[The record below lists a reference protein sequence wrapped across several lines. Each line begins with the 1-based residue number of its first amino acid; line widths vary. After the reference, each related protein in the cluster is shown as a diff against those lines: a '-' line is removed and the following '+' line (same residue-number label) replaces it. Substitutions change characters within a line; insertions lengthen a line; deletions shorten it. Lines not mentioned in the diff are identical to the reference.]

1 MQTRERW
8 RWAALAYLVLGFVPA
23 CAPSVTSWSGHLS
36 AGEEAAQQGHYGEAE
51 RQFAA
56 ALREAEGFG
65 SRDVRLAVSLVTL
78 GELYYVEGK
87 HAEADRVYERAQA
100 TLVEATSALSPLD
113 TTTGQEIFR
122 TLNRIEYDRARLYTD
137 QGQYAEAELAYKRV
151 VFVAESVRGREHPD
165 VAVPLNGLGLLY
177 LAQHRYAEAEPLLQR
192 ALAISEK
199 ARGPEH
205 PDVATC
211 LDNLGVLYRSQ
222 EKYAEA
228 EPLHKRALA
237 IYEKTRGPEH
247 PDVAVALSNLGLVY
261 LGEQRY
267 TEAEPLFQQAVVI
280 FEKGLGPANPHVAQ
294 ALLNYATLLRKTNRE
309 SEAIA
314 LETRAKALTAK
325 KP

>member
-8 RWAALAYLVLGFVPA
+8 CWAALACLVLGFVPA

-36 AGEEAAQQGHYGEAE
+36 AGEEAVQQGHYAEAE
-51 RQFAA
+51 SQFVE

-65 SRDVRLAVSLVTL
+65 SRDVRLAVSRVTL

-87 HAEADRVYERAQA
+87 HEEADRLYEEAQA
-100 TLVEATSALSPLD
+100 TLVEAASAPSPLD

-122 TLNRIEYDRARLYTD
+122 TLNRLEYDRARLYTD
-137 QGQYAEAELAYKRV
+137 QG
-151 VFVAESVRGREHPD
+151 
-165 VAVPLNGLGLLY
+165 
-177 LAQHRYAEAEPLLQR
+177 RYAEAEPLLQR

-199 ARGPEH
+199 
-205 PDVATC
+205 
-211 LDNLGVLYRSQ
+211 
-222 EKYAEA
+222 
-228 EPLHKRALA
+228 
-237 IYEKTRGPEH
+237 TRGPEH
-247 PDVAVALSNLGLVY
+247 PDVAVTFSNLGLVY

-280 FEKGLGPANPHVAQ
+280 FERGLGPANPHVAQ